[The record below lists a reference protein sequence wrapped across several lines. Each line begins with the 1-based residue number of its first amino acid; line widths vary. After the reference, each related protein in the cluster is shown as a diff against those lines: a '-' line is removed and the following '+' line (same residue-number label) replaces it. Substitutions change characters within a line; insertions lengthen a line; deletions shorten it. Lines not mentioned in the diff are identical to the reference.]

1 MKKTILFITNLFII
15 FLFVTPVFTQGL
27 QGADKPLKIIA
38 NNAGVTETSIENVV
52 GAGLNVALSMV
63 GLIFLI
69 LMVYAG
75 YLWMTARGEDE
86 PIKKAQKI
94 IIGSVIGLVLILS
107 AYAITKFITGRFQ

>member
-1 MKKTILFITNLFII
+1 MKKTILSITIVLV
-15 FLFVTPVFTQGL
+15 LVLSATTVFAQGL
-27 QGADKPLKIIA
+27 QDAGKTAQTVATK
-38 NNAGVTETSIENVV
+38 AGVSQSNVEDVV
-52 GAGLNVALSMV
+52 GTGLNAALSLV

-75 YLWMTARGEDE
+75 YLWMTARGEEE

-107 AYAITKFITGRFQ
+107 AYAITTFITGRFQ